1 MPLDPPAHLAGKV
14 GSIGLPAPEIEVSL
28 HDHDG
33 HQVAEGEI
41 GEIWLRG
48 PSVTQGYWGKPE
60 ERAKSFTDGWFRT
73 GDAARR
79 DADGCYTIVD
89 RWKDMYIS
97 GGENVYPAEVE
108 AVIARMPAGLEA
120 AVVGQPDAQWGE
132 VGEAFVVLRPGST
145 LSAGEVVTFLR
156 AELAG
161 YKCPKQVSFIDALP
175 RTASGKV
182 QKTQLRRKA

>member
-1 MPLDPPAHLAGKV
+1 
-14 GSIGLPAPEIEVSL
+14 
-28 HDHDG
+28 
-33 HQVAEGEI
+33 
-41 GEIWLRG
+41 
-48 PSVTQGYWGKPE
+48 
-60 ERAKSFTDGWFRT
+60 
-73 GDAARR
+73 
-79 DADGCYTIVD
+79 
-89 RWKDMYIS
+89 MYIS

-108 AVIARMPAGLEA
+108 AVIARLPAVLEA

-132 VGEAFVVLRPGST
+132 VGEAFVVLRPGAA